1 MARGMGNNAV
11 DTTLL
16 ARPAAARADAAN
28 GVAIALAGPAVGV
41 GADKDDSR
49 YKCDKVTTTT
59 DAFRVCC
66 CGSVVTAAPTTDD
79 SQ

>member
-1 MARGMGNNAV
+1 MAIHHQTLHFNN
-11 DTTLL
+11 
-16 ARPAAARADAAN
+16 P
-28 GVAIALAGPAVGV
+28 V

>member
-1 MARGMGNNAV
+1 MTWKSAP
-11 DTTLL
+11 LIK
-16 ARPAAARADAAN
+16 N
-28 GVAIALAGPAVGV
+28 GACYPV